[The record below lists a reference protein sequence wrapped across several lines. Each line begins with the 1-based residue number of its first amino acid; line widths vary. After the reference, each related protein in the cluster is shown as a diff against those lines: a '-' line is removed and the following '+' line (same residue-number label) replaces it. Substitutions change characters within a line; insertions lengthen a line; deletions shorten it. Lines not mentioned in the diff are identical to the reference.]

1 MGKRIP
7 VELNGV
13 TYPTKKTAAE
23 AIRNILYGR
32 EKYRP
37 LTGDDHELLLSL
49 LARHADYAEKAG
61 VGISHFEIRD
71 NKVNGGATT
80 GFWVVRTDGTAVDF
94 SYRWAL
100 DARHR
105 TLIEDIASAARH
117 AMFPNLHEAK
127 RELFAAR
134 SNDDNLM
141 RCELSGR
148 WCAFSEMHIDHAPPT
163 SFQSVLHAWIASE
176 RLKGNEPSTDWIHQH
191 GADGLVTE
199 FATPALAQS
208 FVDFH
213 NTLTSATRSLR
224 LVDADRHRRLKGQHR
239 PKVKAPLVLR
249 SATTG
254 VGLGIN
260 KD

>member
-13 TYPTKKTAAE
+13 IYPTKKAAGE
-23 AIRNILYGR
+23 AIRSILYNR
-32 EKYRP
+32 EKYLP

-71 NKVNGGATT
+71 NKVNGGTTT

-100 DARHR
+100 EARHR
-105 TLIEDIASAARH
+105 TLIEDIAGAARH
-117 AMFPNLHEAK
+117 AIYPYLHEAK
-127 RELFAAR
+127 RELFAEQ

-148 WCAFSEMHIDHAPPT
+148 WCSFSEMHIDHAPPT
-163 SFQSVLHAWIASE
+163 SFQSVLHAWIATE

-191 GADGLVTE
+191 GTDGLVTE
-199 FATPALAQS
+199 FATPALAKS

-213 NTLTSATRSLR
+213 NTLTAATRSLR

-239 PKVKAPLVLR
+239 PKVKAPLVLG
-249 SATTG
+249 SAPIW
-254 VGLGIN
+254 VGPAIS